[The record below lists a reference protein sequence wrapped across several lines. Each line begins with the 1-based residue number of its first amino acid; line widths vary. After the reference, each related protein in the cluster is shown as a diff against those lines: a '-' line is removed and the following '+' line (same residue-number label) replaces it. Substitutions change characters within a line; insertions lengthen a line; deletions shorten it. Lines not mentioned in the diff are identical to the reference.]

1 MTKIIKNSKSY
12 NDFITYINNSKV
24 SYNKLQ
30 TNEIELSN
38 NIGKQTLD
46 FTFQVIQFISTCKV
60 KKEVMQ
66 AKKIALSNYN
76 IHATSKTRVELA
88 FRIAGSEVIKQKLKD
103 NNNNITKLESALK
116 KDNKELSQTSLNKY
130 KNARK
135 VDNNKIVL
143 KDKKNKVISKKVELI
158 TPLEIQYNK
167 YDERQLQ
174 AIIDNCHSELDRRGQ
189 ESITL
194 AKSFNGYCMALI
206 WLLNG
211 IFDIVLYVCII
222 LT

>member
-116 KDNKELSQTSLNKY
+116 KDNKELSQTSINKY

-189 ESITL
+189 EAITL
-194 AKSFNGYCMALI
+194 
-206 WLLNG
+206 
-211 IFDIVLYVCII
+211 
-222 LT
+222 